1 MENEN
6 ELKISCFADV
16 PYQPP
21 KWLCKP
27 YFPIGKLTLV
37 QGDPGCG
44 KTAFLCKVAALTS
57 IGGKFLDNDVAQG
70 NVLILSVEDDTSTL
84 RGRIEASGG
93 DVHKC
98 FTIEGAYDIT
108 FCHEGLQKAIQDTQA
123 KLVVFDPIQ
132 SFFGADINTNMS
144 NQTRPILAY
153 LQNVAEENNCAIV
166 LIAHMAK
173 AKEGKS
179 NVLRAL
185 GSVDIPGA
193 ARSVLQI
200 GRNPAD
206 NNQCV
211 VAHVKS
217 SNARKGS
224 SFTYTIGE
232 RGGVTIGAYTEL
244 TAYDLDTA
252 SARASNGLPYEEEP
266 VVMIARQLMEENT
279 SIGCIGYQALGEI
292 SERLLGKSPY
302 NTGRGWNAA
311 FKRISRELFLRD
323 KIIVECNVK
332 TVESDYV
339 VFGEHRGKGTIQLR
353 GIALRKSIPID
364 LDALLGN
371 EEEKENE

>member
-6 ELKISCFADV
+6 SLKISCFADV

-27 YFPIGKLTLV
+27 YFPIGALTLV
-37 QGDPGCG
+37 QGDPGTG
-44 KTAFLCKVAALTS
+44 KTAFMCKMAALAST
-57 IGGKFLDNDVAQG
+57 GGRFLNNEIVQG
-70 NVLILSVEDDTSTL
+70 NVLMLSVEDDNSTL

-93 DVHKC
+93 NLEKC
-98 FTIEGAYDIT
+98 FFIDEAYNVT
-108 FCHEGLQKAIQDTQA
+108 FCSDGLQEAIKTCNA

-132 SFFGADINTNMS
+132 AFFGADINTNLS

-153 LQNVAEENNCAIV
+153 LAEVARENDCAIV
-166 LIAHMAK
+166 LLAHMAK

-200 GRNPAD
+200 GRNPSD
-206 NNQCV
+206 NKQCV
-211 VAHVKS
+211 VAHVKCS
-217 SNARKGS
+217 TAEKGD

-232 RGGVTIGAYTEL
+232 RGGVTIGEYTQL

-252 SARASNGLPYEEEP
+252 SARASSGLSYEEEP
-266 VVMIARQLMEENT
+266 VVIVARQIMKENT
-279 SIGCIGYQALGEI
+279 YVECIGYHALEEI
-292 SERLLGKSPY
+292 SLQIFGKSIY
-302 NTGRGWNAA
+302 NDGRKWNAA
-311 FKRISRELFLRD
+311 FKRLARELDLRD
-323 KIIVECNVK
+323 EIIIK
-332 TVESDYV
+332 FDTKAVESEYV
-339 VFGEHRGKGTIQLR
+339 IFGERKAKGTKQIR
-353 GIALRKSIPID
+353 GISLRKRTPID

-371 EEEKENE
+371 EEDT